1 MKLVKRL
8 LAFGLVAG
16 LGLSAAGCDEYR
28 YFDIHVRFDNG
39 TLPTTKASEVKFCR
53 VTVSGADSAQFRIQ
67 NCPPPA
73 AMLPPGDVGTF
84 TFSSFAD
91 GGTMKFTLDA
101 FTSINEKPECI
112 TGSGSAMVAVPGE
125 NGTATGEILITKAGE
140 SCASITPTN

>member
-1 MKLVKRL
+1 MNLVKRL
-8 LAFGLVAG
+8 LTLGFVTG
-16 LGLSAAGCDEYR
+16 LGLSAAGCDDYR

-53 VTVSGADSAQFRIQ
+53 VTVSGADSAQFRIG

-73 AMLPPGDVGTF
+73 SMLPPGDVGTF

-101 FTSINEKPECI
+101 FTSINERPECI
-112 TGSGSAMVAVPGE
+112 TGTGTTMVAVPGAD
-125 NGTATGEILITKAGE
+125 GTARAEIVIAKAGE
-140 SCASITPTN
+140 SCASITPGQ

>member
-8 LAFGLVAG
+8 LAFGFVTG
-16 LGLSAAGCDEYR
+16 LGLSAAGCDDYR

-73 AMLPPGDVGTF
+73 SMLPPGDVGTF
-84 TFSSFAD
+84 TFSTFAD

-112 TGSGSAMVAVPGE
+112 TGSGSAMVAVPGADA
-125 NGTATGEILITKAGE
+125 TATGEILITKVGE
-140 SCASITPTN
+140 SCASIAPTN